1 MHALSGTGSLTLRA
15 LRGVLVLFVVA
26 LCTAATAVTAVTVQ
40 PQSPYRANP
49 CPRSVPSLL
58 RLVHH
63 VPDDSSTIYIRPG
76 ALPPTVPRSAC
87 IGGFCAPPTGPNASG
102 TFVGSTCGGTCPVRP
117 VTPLS
122 TLLAHFAAAWQ
133 HTTWTE
139 EALPSAPVGD
149 AVAVAKAMLGKYPGL

>member
-1 MHALSGTGSLTLRA
+1 
-15 LRGVLVLFVVA
+15 
-26 LCTAATAVTAVTVQ
+26 
-40 PQSPYRANP
+40 
-49 CPRSVPSLL
+49 
-58 RLVHH
+58 VHH

-87 IGGFCAPPTGPNASG
+87 VGGFCAPHTGPNASG
-102 TFVGSTCGGTCPVRP
+102 TFVGSTCGGTCPARP

-149 AVAVAKAMLGKYPGL
+149 AVAVAKAMLAKYPGL